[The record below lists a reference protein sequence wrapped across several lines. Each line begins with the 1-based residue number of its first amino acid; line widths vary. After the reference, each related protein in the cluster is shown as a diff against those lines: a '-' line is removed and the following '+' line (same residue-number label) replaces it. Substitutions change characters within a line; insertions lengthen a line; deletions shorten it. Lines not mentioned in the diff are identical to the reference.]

1 MREKKIN
8 FMKLIENVVQSAKSL
23 RRIWAG
29 EPKKE
34 YAKITHIKIG
44 DDSTVSSQIPKNLLG
59 LHTMEF
65 TQLTAENLLFY
76 RDTGRKGMNFYM
88 GLLFAYVRQSDMRIN
103 AVLRRRKLGVLAKTP
118 IVKCEWK
125 QGKELAELII
135 KNFGGRIHKLFTD
148 IVEANLQGIKIFE
161 INYEVVDGY
170 IIPKE
175 IKPIPNHLYVRDD
188 IKNEYKILNAAELD
202 AIAVRISGGW
212 GAIDRVEIEKLPRVD
227 IIPEKLL
234 EVKAID
240 GDDENAFMNG
250 LVNLTI
256 ICYFYKVYTQKD
268 LHIFIEKFAEPT
280 LIALYDELNDDTKLD
295 LQEAIENLKA
305 HGYLVAPKNADISLL
320 NDAQK
325 GQAFDIFLNTLHYY
339 NSEYTILAVGEEE
352 STQMG
357 NKGSMAALKE
367 KRYVAM
373 DVKAGDEKTI
383 EIAMTD
389 LFKKV
394 FDINFTNPEEYATY
408 EYSDMKTLEEQKTLA
423 EVYSGIEK
431 LGHKI
436 PKQTLEDNFNVQ
448 LEDMPEPEVPEDIE
462 PEDGQ
467 EDGKKPGKKAKV
479 KASEVV
485 SDTAAVEY
493 LLDIYNSSINSIKE
507 AIDNDASNEE
517 EN

>member
-1 MREKKIN
+1 VKENFKKKKII
-8 FMKLIENVVQSAKSL
+8 FMNILPKVFQSAKSL
-23 RRIWAG
+23 RKIWAG
-29 EPKKE
+29 EPEKK
-34 YAKITHIKIG
+34 YTKITHIKIG

-103 AVLRRRKLGVLAKTP
+103 SVLRRRKLGVLSKTP
-118 IVKCEWK
+118 VVKCEWK

-161 INYEVVDGY
+161 INYEVVDGF

-188 IKNEYKILNAAELD
+188 IANEYKILNAKELD
-202 AIAVRISGGW
+202 AIAVRIAGGW
-212 GAIDRVEIEKLPRVD
+212 AAIDRVDIEKLPRVD

-268 LHIFIEKFAEPT
+268 LHIFIERFAEPI
-280 LIALYDELNDDTKLD
+280 LDAMYEDLNDDARTEM
-295 LQEAIENLKA
+295 QETIENLKA
-305 HGYLVAPKNADISLL
+305 HGYLIRPKSSEVNLL

-325 GQAFDIFLNTLHYY
+325 GQAFDIFLETLQYY

-357 NKGSMAALKE
+357 DKGSMAALKE

-394 FDINFTNPEEYATY
+394 FDINFANVEEYATY

-423 EVYSGIEK
+423 EVYAGIEK
-431 LGHKI
+431 LGYKI
-436 PKQTLEDNFNVQ
+436 PKETVENNFNVE
-448 LEDMPEPEVPEDIE
+448 LEDKPMPEVPEE
-462 PEDGQ
+462 TTEDDPDN
-467 EDGKKPGKKAKV
+467 EESETKKKPKLKA
-479 KASEVV
+479 ADVV
-485 SDTAAVEY
+485 SD
-493 LLDIYNSSINSIKE
+493 KE
-507 AIDNDASNEE
+507 AIKYLVDVFNSVNNNSEE
-517 EN
+517 E